1 MPSQPT
7 SPLHLKPSQSKP
19 FFWQK
24 FNLFDSLFAVAV
36 VALFFYGAMKTRHLM
51 DSYEVVI
58 FVLTALSII
67 CLSRFWPV
75 LKLIFVLIA
84 GLSLISIFLYQ
95 GQLDRADTVFALKYV
110 LASQPAVLWMSTLF
124 LVSTVLYWAYSFS
137 NKSILGWLASCL
149 NYAAL
154 VLGVT
159 ALMVRWHES
168 YLIAPDIGYIPVSS
182 LYEVFILFSLLTTA
196 FYLYYE
202 ERYQTQQLGGFV
214 MLVVCSAVGFLLWY
228 SITRGAQEIKP
239 LIPALQSWWMK
250 IHVPANFV
258 GYGTFSIAAM
268 VGFAYI
274 IKFLG
279 TSFTELP
286 LALQAGLTKEK
297 LSERKVKKH
306 AVFTRYIALV
316 LWFLGAALF
325 LQPLLFRSSTD
336 ASYFANYWLLYF
348 AAGLVFVGAILLAKK
363 QLAYVLPSFQVLDDV
378 MYKAISVGFVFFTI
392 ATILGALW
400 AADAWGKYWSWDPKE
415 TWALIV
421 WLNYAAWLHL
431 RLVAG
436 LRGLVS
442 AFWALVGLLITGFA
456 FLGVNMFLSGLH
468 SYGAL

>member
-7 SPLHLKPSQSKP
+7 SPLHLKPSQSKTSVWRG
-19 FFWQK
+19 FS
-24 FNLFDSLFAVAV
+24 LFDGLFAAAV
-36 VALFFYGAMKTRHLM
+36 VALFVYGFMKTRDLM
-51 DSYEVVI
+51 DGYEVVI
-58 FVLTALSII
+58 FILTALSII
-67 CLSRFWPV
+67 YLTRFWSA
-75 LKLIFVLIA
+75 LKVIFMLIA
-84 GLSLISIFLYQ
+84 GLSLTSISLYQ
-95 GQLDRADTVFALKYV
+95 DQLSRADTVFALKYA

-124 LVSTVLYWAYSFS
+124 LLSTMFYWAYSFS
-137 NKSILGWLASCL
+137 SKPTLGWLASRI
-149 NYAAL
+149 NYAA
-154 VLGVT
+154 VIIGAT

-182 LYEVFILFSLLTTA
+182 LYEVFILFALLTAA

-202 ERYQTQQLGGFV
+202 ERYQTKQLGGFI

-228 SITRGAQEIKP
+228 SVTRGAQEIKP

-279 TSFTELP
+279 TPFSELP
-286 LALQAGLTKEK
+286 LALQTGFKKEK
-297 LSERKVKKH
+297 SSEQKLKDH
-306 AVFTRYIALV
+306 TSFTRYVALV

-336 ASYFANYWLLYF
+336 ASYFANYWVIYF
-348 AAGLVFVGAILLAKK
+348 AMGLVFIGIILLAKK
-363 QLAYVLPSFQVLDDV
+363 QLARALPSFEILDDV

-442 AFWALVGLLITGFA
+442 AFWLLVGLLITGFA